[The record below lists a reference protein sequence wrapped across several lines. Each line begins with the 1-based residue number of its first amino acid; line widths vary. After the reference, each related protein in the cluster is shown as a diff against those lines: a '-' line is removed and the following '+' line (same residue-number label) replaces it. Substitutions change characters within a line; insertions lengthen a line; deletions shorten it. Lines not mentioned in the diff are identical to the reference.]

1 MSAGRHSGP
10 RPPRRA
16 PSAGDWILLAF
27 LVAAVPLVRSA
38 GPAAERGARIA
49 VRAAQGPE
57 RFLDP
62 GRDTTLAVAGPLG
75 DTLVKIEARQVWIAA
90 SPCRN
95 QLCVRMGH
103 LHGPGRA
110 LVCLP
115 NRVLVRFD
123 GRAGRPAVDAITR

>member
-1 MSAGRHSGP
+1 MPAGRHSGP
-10 RPPRRA
+10 RARRRA
-16 PSAGDWILLAF
+16 PTPGDWILL
-27 LVAAVPLVRSA
+27 LLLLAAVPLVRSA
-38 GPAAERGARIA
+38 GRTGADGARIA
-49 VRAAQGPE
+49 VRAPSGPD

-75 DTLVKIEARQVWIAA
+75 DTLVRVQARQVWIAA

-103 LHGPGRA
+103 LRGPGRA

-123 GRAGRPAVDAITR
+123 GKARTPGVDAITR